1 MTPSPAMGHSSDAT
15 SPPRATR
22 VPTPIRESS
31 LYNFTSSSSRVART
45 SFVRLPCTHC
55 ASWPCSSAT
64 AVRRRPEPRTN
75 ILDRGASSHTKRNTF
90 GRSLCRVISLEYV
103 VAQRALRTLSQL
115 RLCRIPEPA
124 RRGGCLLRHVR
135 DSLQSLSTP
144 LMARSGTGGALK
156 GRA

>member
-1 MTPSPAMGHSSDAT
+1 MRRPRPAQPACQLQSVSPLSTT
-15 SPPRATR
+15 SPPPLVEWPEHRSSVCRA
-22 VPTPIRESS
+22 PT
-31 LYNFTSSSSRVART
+31 ARAG
-45 SFVRLPCTHC
+45 P
-55 ASWPCSSAT
+55 APSAT

-103 VAQRALRTLSQL
+103 VAQRAHRTLSQL

-144 LMARSGTGGALK
+144 LMARLGTGGALK